1 MAVCLRS
8 FVLPYEDV
16 KHNDPTIVADAKIG
30 IELGVMSVDELWTL
44 REKVGEILSRRIAVE
59 LTDLKKRLAL
69 LIQGLPPDIERKG
82 SKEARS
88 RRRPYPTVLPK
99 YQNPELPS
107 ETWAGRGRRPHWFKT
122 QLSLGTRLEDL
133 VIR

>member
-1 MAVCLRS
+1 M
-8 FVLPYEDV
+8 PYEDV
-16 KHNDPTIVADAKIG
+16 KHNDPTIVEDTKIE

-44 REKVGEILSRRIAVE
+44 REKVGEVLSQKIAVE
-59 LTDLKKRLAL
+59 LGDLKKRLAL
-69 LIQGLPPDIERKG
+69 LMPELEPDVDRKV
-82 SKEARS
+82 SKKVGS
-88 RRRPYPTVLPK
+88 RRSYRTVLPK

-107 ETWAGRGRRPHWFKT
+107 ETWAGRGRQPRWFKT

>member
-1 MAVCLRS
+1 M
-8 FVLPYEDV
+8 
-16 KHNDPTIVADAKIG
+16 KHNDPTIVEDTKIE

-44 REKVGEILSRRIAVE
+44 REKVGEVLSQKIAVE
-59 LTDLKKRLAL
+59 LGDLKKRLAL
-69 LIQGLPPDIERKG
+69 LMPELEPDVDRKV
-82 SKEARS
+82 SKKVGS
-88 RRRPYPTVLPK
+88 RRSYRTVLPK

-107 ETWAGRGRRPHWFKT
+107 ETWAGRGRQPRWFKT